1 MKDSCRNIRRK
12 KMFSE
17 QELTFLRTQP
27 LARLATVAVNGQPDA
42 DAVGF
47 AFDNGRFYIGGY
59 YLERTR
65 KYKNI
70 AAGHSKVSL
79 LIDDLR
85 SLQPFEPRE
94 IKIHGEAEIL
104 QLEEGFRGPGTYIVV
119 TPKVSWSMGIEGPAF
134 QDGKAVVKKT
144 IWE

>member
-1 MKDSCRNIRRK
+1 
-12 KMFSE
+12 MFSE
-17 QELTFLRTQP
+17 QEVSFLRTQP

-47 AFDNGRFYIGGY
+47 AFENGRFYIGGY
-59 YLERTR
+59 FLKSTR

-85 SLQPFEPRE
+85 SLEPFEPRS
-94 IKIHGEAEIL
+94 IKLHGEAEIMD
-104 QLEEGFRGPGTYIVV
+104 LEEGFRGPGTYIVI
-119 TPKVSWSMGIEGPAF
+119 TPKVSWSMGIEGQAF
-134 QDGKAVVKKT
+134 QDGQAIIKKIT
-144 IWE
+144 WE

>member
-1 MKDSCRNIRRK
+1 
-12 KMFSE
+12 MFSE
-17 QELTFLRTQP
+17 QEIAFLRTQP

-47 AFDNGRFYIGGY
+47 AFENGRFYITGW

-70 AAGHSKVSL
+70 AAGQRKVSL

-85 SLQPFEPRE
+85 SLEPFEPRA
-94 IKIHGEAEIL
+94 IKLHGEAEIL
-104 QLEEGFRGPGTYIVV
+104 QLEEGFRGPGTYLVI
-119 TPKVSWSMGIEGPAF
+119 TPKISWSSGIEGPAF
-134 QDGKAVVKKT
+134 QDGKAVIKKIT
-144 IWE
+144 WEE

>member
-1 MKDSCRNIRRK
+1 
-12 KMFSE
+12 MFSE
-17 QELTFLRTQP
+17 QEFAFLRTQP

-47 AFDNGRFYIGGY
+47 AFENGRFYITGW

-70 AAGHSKVSL
+70 AAGQSKVSL

-85 SLQPFEPRE
+85 SLEPFEPRV
-94 IKIHGEAEIL
+94 IKLHGEAEIL
-104 QLEEGFRGPGTYIVV
+104 QLEEGFRGPGTYIVI
-119 TPKVSWSMGIEGPAF
+119 TPRVSWSSGIEGPAF
-134 QDGKAVVKKT
+134 QDGKAVIKKIT
-144 IWE
+144 WEE

>member
-1 MKDSCRNIRRK
+1 
-12 KMFSE
+12 MFSE
-17 QELTFLRTQP
+17 QELAFLRTQP

-47 AFDNGRFYIGGY
+47 AFENGRFSIAGT

-70 AAGHSKVSL
+70 AAGQSKVSL
-79 LIDDLR
+79 LIDDVR
-85 SLQPFEPRE
+85 SLEPFEPRS
-94 IKIHGEAEIL
+94 IKIHGEAVIL
-104 QLEEGFRGPGTYIVV
+104 HLEEGFQGPRTYLVI

-134 QDGKAVVKKT
+134 QDGKPVIKKIT
-144 IWE
+144 WEE